1 MKRVV
6 YSNITKTIAFIIC
19 VSAFCL
25 SIYKVGTSFIK
36 DGMVYL
42 FEESYL
48 DSHELAISLEGEF
61 NLLVGDL
68 YTDTDPGLLLDDS
81 DWEYYINKEGK
92 IYTNVQNASY
102 EDFAKSD
109 ASIGIKH
116 INGEIESFT
125 NSAGYAINYGIYD
138 ENSDY
143 AVCLRMSEDSL
154 RRNTANWNVLMD
166 NALKSINLILILI
179 AVSIAAFVF
188 MIFLAGRKCE
198 DKEIHL
204 MTIDRM
210 YVELNLILTAG
221 ILAGTAAGMFI
232 VGELI
237 YMRNMTYIISAA
249 VLVGAVGLS
258 AVITLV
264 MSVVRNLKNKTFLK
278 CSLTAQIIAFLWKLC
293 KRFIR
298 YIIKTL
304 KKIKRHLSNLKKK
317 IEVYSGRNFSGKNV
331 AILFIGYSI
340 ILSLFAAF
348 AMVPFALATIV
359 VAVIVLLKRIEGFNK
374 IKFGIEKIKNGDLAY
389 KIEGCPDGVMG
400 CMAEDINS
408 IGEGLKESVESEIKS
423 ERMKSELITNVSHD
437 LKTPL
442 TSIINYSDL
451 LNKMNLT
458 PNEANDYVKI
468 INQKANRLKNLTSD
482 LFDISKVQSGNE
494 TVVLE
499 RLDITLLINQTLGE
513 LDANIKTSELEF
525 KTSMPDE
532 SYIMGDGKKLS
543 RVFENLIG
551 NTLKYSLKNT
561 RVYISVN
568 TIDEETIIEIKNIS
582 SYPME
587 FDSEEIT
594 ERFVRGDESRTTE
607 GSGLGLAIAKSYT
620 EACGGEFKIVVD
632 GDLFKAIL
640 KFKTA

>member
-48 DSHELAISLEGEF
+48 SSHELAISLDEEF

-68 YTDTDPGLLLDDS
+68 YTDTDPGLLLNDS
-81 DWEYYINKEGK
+81 DWEYYINKDGK

-154 RRNTANWNVLMD
+154 RRNTASWNVLMD
-166 NALKSINLILILI
+166 NALKSINLIFILI

-188 MIFLAGRKCE
+188 MMFLAGRKCE

-210 YVELNLILTAG
+210 YVEFNLILTAG

-278 CSLTAQIIAFLWKLC
+278 RSLTAQIIAFLWKLC

-298 YIIKTL
+298 YIIKIL
-304 KKIKRHLSNLKKK
+304 KEIKRYLSNLKKK

-374 IKFGIEKIKNGDLAY
+374 IKFGIEKIKNGDLVY

-561 RVYISVN
+561 RVYIYVN

>member
-1 MKRVV
+1 M
-6 YSNITKTIAFIIC
+6 
-19 VSAFCL
+19 
-25 SIYKVGTSFIK
+25 
-36 DGMVYL
+36 
-42 FEESYL
+42 
-48 DSHELAISLEGEF
+48 
-61 NLLVGDL
+61 
-68 YTDTDPGLLLDDS
+68 
-81 DWEYYINKEGK
+81 
-92 IYTNVQNASY
+92 
-102 EDFAKSD
+102 
-109 ASIGIKH
+109 
-116 INGEIESFT
+116 
-125 NSAGYAINYGIYD
+125 
-138 ENSDY
+138 
-143 AVCLRMSEDSL
+143 
-154 RRNTANWNVLMD
+154 
-166 NALKSINLILILI
+166 
-179 AVSIAAFVF
+179 
-188 MIFLAGRKCE
+188 FLAGRKCE

-210 YVELNLILTAG
+210 YVEFNLILTAG

-278 CSLTAQIIAFLWKLC
+278 RSLTAQIIAFLWKLC

-298 YIIKTL
+298 YIIKIL
-304 KKIKRHLSNLKKK
+304 KEIKRYLSNLKKK

-374 IKFGIEKIKNGDLAY
+374 IKFGIEKIKNGDLVY